1 MARRAPGAR
10 QPNEETQVYS
20 LAMKEQLTQLI
31 LQALDTLVV
40 QGHLPGDIPTRVQID
55 RTRDP
60 SHGDLASNVALGLA
74 KAAGRKPRDLATL
87 ICQALPQAD
96 FIARTEIAGPGFINF
111 FLSGASNLAVVERIL
126 AQGEA
131 FGTSDTGA
139 GR

>member
-1 MARRAPGAR
+1 
-10 QPNEETQVYS
+10 
-20 LAMKEQLTQLI
+20 MKEQLTQLI